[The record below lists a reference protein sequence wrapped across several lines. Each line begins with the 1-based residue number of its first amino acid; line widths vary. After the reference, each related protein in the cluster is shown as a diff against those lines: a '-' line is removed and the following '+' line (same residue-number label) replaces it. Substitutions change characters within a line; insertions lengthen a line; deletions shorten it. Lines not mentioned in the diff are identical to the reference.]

1 MNQRMLGGVYEEQA
15 AAFLEQQGYGVLE
28 KNYRCRMG
36 EIDLI
41 AMDSE
46 YLVFVEVKYR
56 RDGQKGNPVEAVGY
70 RKQRTISKVAAYYL
84 MSHGMSMEKPCRFDV
99 VGILGE
105 EITLIKD
112 AFPYRER

>member
-15 AAFLEQQGYGVLE
+15 AAFLEQQRYSVLE

-41 AMDSE
+41 AMDGE

-56 RDGQKGNPVEAVGY
+56 SNGQKGNPVEAVDY

-84 MSHGMSMEKPCRFDV
+84 MSHGMSMEQPCRVDV